1 MLPGSRVA
9 QIVMIA
15 VVVIIVLGLILSTV
29 AYPIAY
35 G

>member
-1 MLPGSRVA
+1 MPGSRLA
-9 QIVMIA
+9 RIVMI
-15 VVVIIVLGLILSTV
+15 VVIVIIVLGLVLSTV

>member
-1 MLPGSRVA
+1 MLPGSRLA
-9 QIVMIA
+9 QIVIIA
-15 VVVIIVLGLILSTV
+15 VTVIIVLGLVLSTV

>member
-1 MLPGSRVA
+1 MPGSRLA
-9 QIVMIA
+9 RIVMIA
-15 VVVIIVLGLILSTV
+15 VTVIIVLGLVLSTV

>member
-1 MLPGSRVA
+1 LA
-9 QIVMIA
+9 QVVMIA